1 MKKIVTLIIAVIA
14 IVGLSFY
21 TYKLM
26 NNKGK
31 SDGNLKLIEFAI
43 EDVNTVDRVVIS
55 DAFGHTFEIIKAE
68 DDWTDKDGNCV
79 VKESVEFVLDA
90 FKNIEFKGYL
100 PDSSHTKY
108 NKLMAVQHTR
118 VDIYQN
124 GEWSK
129 TWYIGPPT
137 PDHYGQIM
145 LLDSEEGGKSDFPV
159 VMKIKGMH
167 GIIEPR
173 FFADA
178 RKWQCTNIFSVP
190 LHEISKVDLKFND
203 EPERSFRVEKKG
215 FDMKVYQQ
223 GRLLKDVDTSMIFRY
238 LNNYKKIHFE
248 MPNYKL
254 NEAQVDSV
262 KATTPFCVLTLTK
275 TNGKTTK
282 LRCFRTMDQQPVVQ
296 GAIEYESADRNRFW
310 CELPNGQLVKCQ
322 YFVFNPLFLG
332 HIYFPM
338 DVSMLETHD
347 GILKKE

>member
-1 MKKIVTLIIAVIA
+1 MKKIVTLIVAVI
-14 IVGLSFY
+14 VVMGLSFY
-21 TYKLM
+21 AYKLM
-26 NNKGK
+26 GEKGK
-31 SDGNLKLIEFAI
+31 SAGNLKLIEFAF
-43 EDVNTVDRVVIS
+43 EDVNTIDRVVIS
-55 DAFGHTFEIIKAE
+55 DAFGQTFEVVKKADE
-68 DDWTDKDGNCV
+68 WTDKDGNCV
-79 VKESVEFVLDA
+79 VQESVGFLLDA

-100 PDSSHTKY
+100 PDSSLTKY
-108 NKLMAVQHTR
+108 NKRIAVQHTR

-124 GEWSK
+124 GKWSK

-137 PDHYGQIM
+137 PDHHGQIM

-178 RKWQCTNIFSVP
+178 RKWQCTNIFSIP
-190 LHEISKVDLKFND
+190 LHKLAKVDVKFND
-203 EPERSFRVEKKG
+203 EPERSFTVDKKG

-223 GRLLKDVDTSMIFRY
+223 GKLLKDVDTAMVFRY

-248 MPNYKL
+248 IPNYEL
-254 NEAQVDSV
+254 NQKQVDSV
-262 KATTPFCVLTLTK
+262 KATTPFCVLRVTQ

-282 LRCFRTMDQQPVVQ
+282 LRCFRTMERAPTMQ
-296 GAIEYESADRNRFW
+296 GMIQYDSPDRNRFW
-310 CELPNGQLVKCQ
+310 CELPSGELVKCQ

-338 DVSMLETHD
+338 DVSMLNTHD
-347 GILKKE
+347 GILEK

>member
-1 MKKIVTLIIAVIA
+1 MKKIVTLIIAIAVVI
-14 IVGLSFY
+14 GLSFY
-21 TYKLM
+21 AYKLM
-26 NNKGK
+26 SNKGK

-43 EDVNTVDRVVIS
+43 EDVTTVDKVIIS
-55 DAFGHTFEIIKAE
+55 DAFGQTFEVVKNADE
-68 DDWTDKDGNCV
+68 WTDKNGNCV
-79 VKESVEFVLDA
+79 VKESVEFLLDA

-100 PDSSHTKY
+100 PDSSLVKY
-108 NKLMAVQHTR
+108 NKLITVQNTR

-137 PDHYGQIM
+137 PDHHGQIM

-178 RKWQCTNIFSVP
+178 RKWQCTNIFSIP
-190 LHEISKVDLKFND
+190 LEKLSKVEVKFND
-203 EPERSFRVEKKG
+203 EPERSFTVDKKG

-223 GRLLKDVDTSMIFRY
+223 GKLLPDVDTAMIFRY

-248 MPNYKL
+248 IPNYEL
-254 NEAQVDSV
+254 NEKQVDSV
-262 KATTPFCVLTLTK
+262 KATTPFCVLKVTETG
-275 TNGKTTK
+275 GKITK
-282 LRCFRTMDQQPVVQ
+282 LRCFRTLEKAATMQ
-296 GAIEYESADRNRFW
+296 GVIQYDSPDRNRFW
-310 CELPNGQLVKCQ
+310 CELPNGELVKCQ

-347 GILKKE
+347 GILKK